1 MSGDRTAHPGQNGP
15 PVAAPATSAEAGG
28 RPFLSIVS
36 GTATAQEIA
45 AVVIVLA
52 RAARPAEEP
61 AVGASGRSE
70 WSARSRLVRVAVR
83 AGPGAWRASALP
95 R

>member
-1 MSGDRTAHPGQNGP
+1 MSGDRPAHPGQNAP
-15 PVAAPATSAEAGG
+15 PAATPAAPARAGG
-28 RPFLSIVS
+28 EPFLSIVR
-36 GTATAQEIA
+36 GTPTAQEIA

-52 RAARPAEEP
+52 SAARPAPEP

>member
-1 MSGDRTAHPGQNGP
+1 MSGDRPAHSGQNAT
-15 PVAAPATSAEAGG
+15 PVAAPAAPAETGG
-28 RPFLSIVS
+28 GPFLSIVS
-36 GTATAQEIA
+36 GTPTAQEIA

-52 RAARPAEEP
+52 GRARPAQEP
-61 AVGASGRSE
+61 GVGASGRSE
-70 WSARSRLVRVAVR
+70 WSARSRLVRIGVR

>member
-1 MSGDRTAHPGQNGP
+1 MSGDGPAHPGQNVP
-15 PVAAPATSAEAGG
+15 PGAAPATSAEAGG
-28 RPFLSIVS
+28 GPFLSIVR

-52 RAARPAEEP
+52 RAGRPAQEP
-61 AVGASGRSE
+61 AVGASGRFE
-70 WSARSRLVRVAVR
+70 WSARSRLVRAAVR
-83 AGPGAWRASALP
+83 PGPGAWRASALP